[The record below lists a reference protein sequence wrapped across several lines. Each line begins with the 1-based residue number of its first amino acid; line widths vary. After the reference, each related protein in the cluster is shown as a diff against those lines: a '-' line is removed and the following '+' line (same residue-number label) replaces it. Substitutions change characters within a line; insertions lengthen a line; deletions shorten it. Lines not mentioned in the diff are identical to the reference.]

1 MAKKSGGSVYLVIV
15 AIGAVI
21 SSVVEW
27 FNEKV
32 NQDHI
37 IIAAA
42 IIIVFF
48 ILIKVLQTCR
58 YKKRINRLKSKYNND
73 MWVVNAIMNEQF
85 WKEQT
90 SEQLIDSI
98 GRPLAIDTQV
108 LKTKTKEIWK
118 YNKIRKDQYAL
129 KITLD
134 NKRVVGW
141 DNKT

>member
-48 ILIKVLQTCR
+48 
-58 YKKRINRLKSKYNND
+58 YIN
-73 MWVVNAIMNEQF
+73 
-85 WKEQT
+85 
-90 SEQLIDSI
+90 
-98 GRPLAIDTQV
+98 
-108 LKTKTKEIWK
+108 
-118 YNKIRKDQYAL
+118 
-129 KITLD
+129 
-134 NKRVVGW
+134 
-141 DNKT
+141 